1 MAAKRPPIGVKL
13 SVDIEHLPDRPTP
26 YRARV
31 RWTDPVTAQR
41 SSRSHSCGTEDEA
54 VAWIEGMQR
63 AAAGGVDPNAAM
75 MTLAEYG
82 TPDVLKLALRG
93 LEDKTLPPYVSGWKL
108 RIVPALGHLP
118 VRMITAG
125 AVDRAVM
132 DPETGWIA
140 EECSV
145 SVVKNTLAMLVRI
158 MEQAVRD
165 GIIDRNPA
173 RIKGWQKQYARVE
186 DELDD
191 PRSLAL
197 PDWPT
202 LLRLADALAAR
213 SAGEYDGWRDVVL
226 FAACTAARI
235 GEVSGCRARD
245 INRDDW
251 TWTVRRQTTTAPGGL
266 VDKGTKGKRARFVP
280 LIEEIREM
288 VERRIA
294 ATDGTKDARLFV
306 GPRGGRIT
314 TAVLR
319 DATHWDEVVTKLG
332 FDHLKRH
339 SLRHTGL
346 TWMADAGVPVHHLQK
361 IAGHG
366 SITTTQR
373 YLHPNHN
380 AVTDASKLLSAH
392 LQKTTVKPQLRVV

>member
-1 MAAKRPPIGVKL
+1 
-13 SVDIEHLPDRPTP
+13 
-26 YRARV
+26 
-31 RWTDPVTAQR
+31 
-41 SSRSHSCGTEDEA
+41 
-54 VAWIEGMQR
+54 
-63 AAAGGVDPNAAM
+63 M

-108 RIVPALGHLP
+108 RIVPALGHIP

-213 SAGEYDGWRDVVL
+213 SAGAYEGWRDVVL

-235 GEVSGCRARD
+235 GEVSGCRVRD

-288 VERRIA
+288 VERRIS

-306 GPRGGRIT
+306 GPAWWPDHHGRPARRDALGRGRDQARVRPPQAPQLAAHRPDVDGRRGRAGPSPSEDRWT
-314 TAVLR
+314 RLDHDHTAVPAPEPQRGHRRWLAALR
-319 DATHWDEVVTKLG
+319 TPQEAEREAAPSSCVAARTILLIQSESRSDSKLCG
-332 FDHLKRH
+332 RSHCLPKVIKWP
-339 SLRHTGL
+339 S
-346 TWMADAGVPVHHLQK
+346 
-361 IAGHG
+361 
-366 SITTTQR
+366 
-373 YLHPNHN
+373 YN
-380 AVTDASKLLSAH
+380 AVICF
-392 LQKTTVKPQLRVV
+392 R